1 MDDRTLIERAAK
13 AAGKH
18 AVEWVE
24 PGQIND
30 KGGFVQFLG
39 LGRVETWHP
48 LADDADIARLEAVI
62 GLDTFWNK
70 DYVEVYCPEKDPFGL
85 ALVHEMYAAHNG
97 DKQKARRYASTRA
110 AASLAMGE

>member
-18 AVEWVE
+18 TVEWVE

-39 LGRVETWHP
+39 LGGLETWNP
-48 LADDADIARLEAVI
+48 LTDDGDIARLEAACSIDIDWRPLGVFASGRSLELVI
-62 GLDTFWNK
+62 F
-70 DYVEVYCPEKDPFGL
+70 ER
-85 ALVHEMYAAHNG
+85 YAAHNG